1 MAKTTVALMSL
12 VGVMFC
18 VTRGPCLADTAALL
32 EQAEEYERTGNYAQ
46 AEDTYKQ
53 VLAEKAD
60 SDDGMR
66 AQERLTMLYI
76 GWGRK
81 SEAEA
86 AYQKL
91 VAEHSTRAGI
101 AAAVDHVA
109 DKYRN
114 SGDYQK
120 ALGAYQFVV
129 TTWPSDE
136 HALDSY
142 GRMACIGIRLGE
154 EASVQAAVD
163 KLIADYSEREDVADV
178 LSEIANEYRK
188 SGSSEQIAQLY
199 QRVASGWP
207 AEQRGICAQA
217 AVARV
222 SAASDD
228 AAAAQAEVNRLIS
241 RFTDSE
247 ELKKAVDQVADE
259 HRKAGRYDKAL
270 PLYQYVVDHWPR
282 SERAMEALKGVA
294 ISNIGLG
301 NNAAAEAAADKLIA
315 DFNNNELETSED
327 LSETLYQIA
336 KAYEAVESYEQ
347 ARALYG
353 WIIAHRG
360 ESSYAEIALF
370 DVEALNIFSLSEA
383 VEEAELGARVDSLI
397 AAFAGHE
404 GLRAALYRIGVHY
417 HLKANKLRDS
427 GSADEAAACFGKAAV
442 VFEKVVNEF
451 PAFFDGGEAC
461 VSAGACRYA
470 TGQYQ
475 ESMQWCRK
483 VLADHPDCRYAGY
496 ALFILGRSHEKL
508 KGTDAIGS
516 AEADAE
522 SKLAYE
528 QLLARYPDCR
538 WAAYARSWLDVYARR
553 TAAEED

>member
-1 MAKTTVALMSL
+1 MTKTTLALISL
-12 VGVMFC
+12 VGVIFC
-18 VTRGPCLADTAALL
+18 VTSRRCLADTAALL

-46 AEDTYKQ
+46 AENAYKQ
-53 VLAEKAD
+53 VLAQNSD

-66 AQERLTMLYI
+66 AQEKLTILYI

-91 VAEHSTRAGI
+91 LAEHSARAGI

-114 SGDYQK
+114 SGNYQK
-120 ALGAYQFVV
+120 ALAAYQYIVA
-129 TTWPSDE
+129 TWPWDE
-136 HALDSY
+136 HTLDSY

-163 KLIADYSEREDVADV
+163 KLIADYSDREDVADV
-178 LSEIANEYRK
+178 LSEIANEYRQ
-188 SGSSEQIAQLY
+188 SGSGEGIAQLC

-207 AEQRGICAQA
+207 VEQRGIWAQA

-228 AAAAQAEVNRLIS
+228 TAAAQAEVDRLIS
-241 RFTDSE
+241 RFSDAE
-247 ELKKAVDQVADE
+247 GLKKAVDQVADE

-270 PLYQYVVDHWPR
+270 PLHQYVADRWPG
-282 SERAMEALKGVA
+282 SERAMEAVKGVA
-294 ISNIGLG
+294 ISNIALG
-301 NNAAAEAAADKLIA
+301 DSAAAEAATDKLIA
-315 DFNNNELETSED
+315 DFNGFELESRED
-327 LSETLYQIA
+327 FPKTLYEIA
-336 KAYEAVESYEQ
+336 KAYEAAESYEQ
-347 ARALYG
+347 ARSVYE

-360 ESSYAEIALF
+360 ESGYSERALF
-370 DVEALNIFSLSEA
+370 GVEALNILSPSDA
-383 VEEAELGARVDSLI
+383 VEEAELGARLDSFI

-404 GLRAALYRIGVHY
+404 GLAAAVHEIGVDY
-417 HLKANKLRDS
+417 HVRAYKLRSS
-427 GSADEAAACFGKAAV
+427 GSADEATGCFGKAAV

-451 PAFFDGGEAC
+451 GAFFDGGEAC

-483 VLADHPDCRYAGY
+483 VVADHPDCHYAGY
-496 ALFILGRSHEKL
+496 ALFILGRSYEKL
-508 KGTDAIGS
+508 KGTDGIGN

-528 QLLARYPDCR
+528 QLLARYPDCG
-538 WAAYARSWLDVYARR
+538 WAEYAQSWLDVYARR
-553 TAAEED
+553 IAAEED

>member
-1 MAKTTVALMSL
+1 MTKTTLALISL

-18 VTRGPCLADTAALL
+18 VTSRRCLADTATLL
-32 EQAEEYERTGNYAQ
+32 AQAEEYERTGNYRQ
-46 AEDTYKQ
+46 AENAYKQ
-53 VLAEKAD
+53 VLAENSA
-60 SDDGMR
+60 SDDGMH

-91 VAEHSTRAGI
+91 LAEHSARAGI
-101 AAAVDHVA
+101 AVAVDHVA
-109 DKYRN
+109 DTYRH

-120 ALGAYQFVV
+120 ALAAYQFIVA
-129 TTWPSDE
+129 TWPLDE

-142 GRMACIGIRLGE
+142 SRIACIGIRLGE
-154 EASVQAAVD
+154 GVGVQAALD
-163 KLIADYSEREDVADV
+163 KLIADYSDREDVADV
-178 LSEIANEYRK
+178 LSEIANEYRQ
-188 SGSSEQIAQLY
+188 SGSGEGIAQLY

-207 AEQRGICAQA
+207 VEQRGIWAQA

-228 AAAAQAEVNRLIS
+228 TAAAQVEVDRLIS
-241 RFTDSE
+241 RFSDAE
-247 ELKKAVDQVADE
+247 GLKKAIDQVADE

-270 PLYQYVVDHWPR
+270 PLHQYVAEHWPG

-294 ISNIGLG
+294 ISNIALG
-301 NNAAAEAAADKLIA
+301 SSAAAEAATDKLIA
-315 DFNNNELETSED
+315 DFNGFELESGED
-327 LSETLYQIA
+327 FPETLYQIA
-336 KAYEAVESYEQ
+336 KAYEAAESYEQ
-347 ARALYG
+347 ARSVYE

-360 ESSYAEIALF
+360 ESSYSDTARL
-370 DVEALNIFSLSEA
+370 DVERVNILSLSGP
-383 VEEAELGARVDSLI
+383 VEEAELGSRLDSFI

-404 GLRAALYRIGVHY
+404 GLRAAVHEIGVHY
-417 HLKANKLRDS
+417 HVRAYKLRSS
-427 GSADEAAACFGKAAV
+427 GSTDEAAACFGKAAV

-475 ESMQWCRK
+475 ESRLPLCR
-483 VLADHPDCRYAGY
+483 VC
-496 ALFILGRSHEKL
+496 FIHTRQE
-508 KGTDAIGS
+508 
-516 AEADAE
+516 
-522 SKLAYE
+522 
-528 QLLARYPDCR
+528 P
-538 WAAYARSWLDVYARR
+538 
-553 TAAEED
+553 